1 MVNLIR
7 RVVRR
12 SRAEWSRYTEKR
24 RLASLYAPANLDIDA
39 HLAAA
44 VEWLTRAQDAGND
57 RGVAYGVK
65 FGSHFDASYPETTG
79 YVCQT
84 LVILAEKMGKSGLA
98 RRPMEMGR
106 WEADIQLTEGAVMGR
121 R

>member
-1 MVNLIR
+1 M
-7 RVVRR
+7 
-12 SRAEWSRYTEKR
+12 AP
-24 RLASLYAPANLDIDA
+24 LYAPDPANLDIDA

-44 VEWLTRAQDAGND
+44 AEWLTRAQDAGND
-57 RGVAYGVK
+57 RGVTHGVK
-65 FGSHFDASYPETTG
+65 FGSDFDASYPETTG

-106 WEADIQLTEGAVMGR
+106 WEADIQLTENAVMGGR
-121 R
+121 LNPNPTAPGAVHPD